1 MHQESSKIGT
11 ADKTAGILV
20 VQADASVVVPGS
32 KPELN
37 AVEIAAAYSSL
48 SFGVGYYGNSIEKPK
63 ISILR
68 TRRQMSEAG
77 VDHFEARIDLRPT
90 CC

>member
-1 MHQESSKIGT
+1 VLSFGLESKGDCFDFT
-11 ADKTAGILV
+11 LK
-20 VQADASVVVPGS
+20 VPGS

-63 ISILR
+63 
-68 TRRQMSEAG
+68 
-77 VDHFEARIDLRPT
+77 V
-90 CC
+90 

>member
-1 MHQESSKIGT
+1 VQNFEEPSQFRAFGFLESKGDCFDFT
-11 ADKTAGILV
+11 LK
-20 VQADASVVVPGS
+20 VPGS

-63 ISILR
+63 VWPS
-68 TRRQMSEAG
+68 S
-77 VDHFEARIDLRPT
+77 
-90 CC
+90 

>member
-1 MHQESSKIGT
+1 LKNLLSFVLSFGLESKGDCFDFT
-11 ADKTAGILV
+11 LK
-20 VQADASVVVPGS
+20 VPGS

-63 ISILR
+63 
-68 TRRQMSEAG
+68 
-77 VDHFEARIDLRPT
+77 V
-90 CC
+90 